1 MSNTG
6 RLTAVV
12 HQGDLGKKEVNW
24 AIRHCLSFKCVET
37 SNFVQIADNK
47 IQHHDSKMIPE
58 YKGLCPLPEQAF
70 QSSLYSG
77 LGPPWNIWGRLKKKA
92 KVFFTSLSI
101 HFQRT
106 LPVQVAGWQNHHQWS
121 QGDPPASPSHAW
133 LVKNLL
139 QVKNFRLEN
148 ISQAKINGWM
158 EIKKNLDR
166 SLKVQRRRGE
176 DSPKMLINRHSLV
189 NK

>member
-1 MSNTG
+1 MVYWDDSLFFIPPLQRVKIVRVNVWRCYHLQLVGNVWKFYHLQLAFSPMSNTG

-37 SNFVQIADNK
+37 SNFVQIADDK

-77 LGPPWNIWGRLKKKA
+77 LGPPWKIWGRLKKKA

-101 HFQRT
+101 PFQRAI
-106 LPVQVAGWQNHHQWS
+106 PVQVAGWQNHLQWS
-121 QGDPPASPSHAW
+121 QGDPPDSPSHAW
-133 LVKNLL
+133 LV
-139 QVKNFRLEN
+139 
-148 ISQAKINGWM
+148 
-158 EIKKNLDR
+158 
-166 SLKVQRRRGE
+166 
-176 DSPKMLINRHSLV
+176 
-189 NK
+189 